1 MSNKKLAVI
10 MDPIQDMKPHKDS
23 SLAMLLEAQKR
34 GYEIYSGGLADIWLD
49 GAVPRGRLT
58 QLKVFDDSA
67 HWFEFVD
74 TVDVDLGELD
84 VILMRKDP
92 PFDIQYVFSTY
103 VLEQAERRGTLIVNR
118 PQGLRDANEK
128 ASIVWF
134 PDCIPATL
142 ISRSLDEMRKF
153 MAVHKRVV
161 VKPLDLMGGR
171 SVFST
176 DLDDGNHN
184 IIFETVSDYGRKYT
198 VLQQYIPEIVEA
210 GDRRIL
216 LIDGEPIPFALA
228 RIPAHGDHRGNMDAG
243 ARVEINPL
251 TDREWSI
258 CKRIGPTLREKG
270 LLFTGIDVIGDYMTE
285 LNVTSPTGIRELER
299 ETGMPIVEKLF
310 DSISSH
316 RQSIQQASAT
326 SVS

>member
-10 MDPIQDMKPHKDS
+10 MDPIQNIKPHKDS

-34 GYEIYSGGLADIWLD
+34 GFELYCGDLADIWLD

-58 QLKVFDDSA
+58 KLNVFDDSNN
-67 HWFEFVD
+67 WFEFVD
-74 TVDVDLGELD
+74 TSEVDLGELD

-103 VLEQAERRGTLIVNR
+103 VLEQAERCGTLIVNR

-128 ASIVWF
+128 ASTVWF

-142 ISRSLDEMRKF
+142 ISRSLEEMRKF
-153 MAVHKRVV
+153 IAIHERIV

-171 SVFST
+171 SIFST
-176 DLDDGNHN
+176 DINDGNQN
-184 IIFETVSDYGRKYT
+184 VIFETVSDYGRKYT
-198 VLQQYIPEIVEA
+198 VLQQYIPEIAES

-228 RIPAHGDHRGNMDAG
+228 RIPAPGDHRGNMDAG
-243 ARVEINPL
+243 ARIEITPL

-258 CKRIGPTLREKG
+258 CKQIGPTLREKG
-270 LLFTGIDVIGDYMTE
+270 LIFTGIDIIGGYMTE

-299 ETGMPIVEKLF
+299 ETGIPIVEKLF

-316 RQSIQQASAT
+316 CQSIQRTSAIP
-326 SVS
+326 VV

>member
-1 MSNKKLAVI
+1 MSEKKLAVI
-10 MDPIQDMKPHKDS
+10 MDPIQNIKPHKDS

-34 GYEIYSGGLADIWLD
+34 GYQIFSGDLKDIWLD

-58 QLKVFDDSA
+58 KIKVFEDSTR
-67 HWFEFVD
+67 WFEIVD
-74 TVDVDLGELD
+74 EVEIDLGDLD

-128 ASIVWF
+128 ASTVWF

-153 MAVHKRVV
+153 IAIHKRVV

-176 DLDDGNHN
+176 DVEDGNHN
-184 IIFETVSDYGRKYT
+184 VIFETVSDYGRKYT
-198 VLQQYIPEIVEA
+198 VLQQFIPEIVES

-216 LIDGEPIPFALA
+216 LIDGEPIPFGLA
-228 RIPAHGDHRGNMDAG
+228 RIPNDGDHRGNMDAG
-243 ARVEINPL
+243 ARVEVNPL

-258 CKRIGPTLREKG
+258 CKQIGPTLRERG
-270 LLFTGIDVIGDYMTE
+270 LLFTGIDVIGGYMTE
-285 LNVTSPTGIRELER
+285 LNVTSPTGIRELEK
-299 ETGMPIVEKLF
+299 ETGIPIVEKLF

-316 RQSIQQASAT
+316 CQSLQQSSAE
-326 SVS
+326 SVL